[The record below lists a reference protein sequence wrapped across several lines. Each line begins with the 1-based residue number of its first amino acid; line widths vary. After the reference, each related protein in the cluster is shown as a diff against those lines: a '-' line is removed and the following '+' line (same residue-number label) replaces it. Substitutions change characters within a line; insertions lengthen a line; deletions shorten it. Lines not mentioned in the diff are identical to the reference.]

1 MPRKKDDTKKKN
13 SDKKLNIESDE
24 LILDETN
31 IIIENNNE
39 NLVDNLDENLLENL
53 DENLLENLDE
63 NLIEDPDQFLV
74 EDLDKTLVEKSDQI
88 ENNIL
93 INKSSNIINIIKRI
107 NNENTK
113 YSLNYNQLENILLDK
128 FNNINDETDNT
139 SNQSDK
145 RLIYSFNDLKNI
157 YNSFLESVMIIQII
171 NGKIKYIEKKG
182 YESRNQSVIDLLQKT
197 NNHKKLPDSQFIFF
211 TNDSIINNKLTRY
224 PYIFTF
230 CKNYSYNTTL
240 FPNFNF
246 NHWMESKID
255 NYEDIYDKFKNNQ
268 MLWNDKKNLIFWAG
282 ANTNNIRK
290 KIYDSSKRYS
300 NYSINLMNKNST
312 YIPIEETLK
321 YKFLLNMNGHSY
333 SGRLNYLFL
342 TSSCVIILKNKN
354 KEHNYEEFY
363 YKYFIPNED
372 YIEIIYSDNENP
384 DNIIRN
390 INTAILNNDCESMA
404 IKSYEKAL
412 KIFKIDNIYDNIY
425 NIITDI
431 SKRSKIDIELENNI
445 FYTHGLNYFYK
456 DRLKIKD
463 NKSDFYFSGK
473 DIEFNILN
481 ENNSIINIKIIDDY
495 TKIIYEDNIL
505 LEKYTPYILNDKRK
519 QHYNITIINNNL
531 SITVENKFKLI
542 NCDLPIDNFNISK
555 INIKTELGGSWIN

>member
-1 MPRKKDDTKKKN
+1 MDQA
-13 SDKKLNIESDE
+13 
-24 LILDETN
+24 
-31 IIIENNNE
+31 
-39 NLVDNLDENLLENL
+39 
-53 DENLLENLDE
+53 
-63 NLIEDPDQFLV
+63 LIEDIDQALV
-74 EDLDKTLVEKSDQI
+74 EDIDQALIEDIDQVLVEDIDQI

-93 INKSSNIINIIKRI
+93 INKNSNIINIIKRI

-113 YSLNYNQLENILLDK
+113 YSLNYDQLENILLDK

-211 TNDSIINNKLTRY
+211 TNDSIINNKLTKY

-255 NYEDIYDKFKNNQ
+255 NYENIYDKFKNNQ
-268 MLWNDKKNLIFWAG
+268 ILWNDKKNLIFWAG

-300 NYSINLMNKNST
+300 NYSINLMNKSST
-312 YIPIEETLK
+312 HIPIEETLK
-321 YKFLLNMNGHSY
+321 YKFLLNMNGYSY

-404 IKSYEKAL
+404 IKAYDKAL

-495 TKIIYEDNIL
+495 TKITFEDNIL
-505 LEKYTPYILNDKRK
+505 LEKYTPYILNDKKK

-555 INIKTELGGSWIN
+555 IDIKTEFGGSWIN